1 MTQFYKNKKVLI
13 GAAVVVVA
21 GAIVAVRTTQSKKI
35 PTTGAKAKVEKIL
48 QVAHTQSYK
57 PYDFVNDKGESDGFE
72 VQVLKAVD
80 EKLPDYKFNYNPT
93 SDEDLLIGLES
104 GKYDIG
110 TKGAWK
116 TPEREQKF
124 IIPEEKIAASVIGLT
139 YRTADKAKYSNLE
152 DFAKQNGKLIP
163 ISPQNAQYK
172 VIEDFNAAN
181 PKTPI
186 KLDAAD
192 QFTISDAYAW
202 LLEGRYD
209 GFFDIKLSFDN
220 SVLAAD
226 GPYHDYASKLSYVPY
241 KGIPTYPIIHKNATN
256 ESFAKAYDKAIKEL
270 EADGTLTKLSKKY
283 FGEDVFSYL
292 KD

>member
-1 MTQFYKNKKVLI
+1 MTQFYQNKKVLI
-13 GAAVVVVA
+13 GAAVVVAV
-21 GAIVAVRTTQSKKI
+21 GAIVAVRTIQSKKL
-35 PTTGAKAKVEKIL
+35 PTTGAKAKVEKVL

-172 VIEDFNAAN
+172 VIEDFNATN

-283 FGEDVFSYL
+283 FGEDVFSYI

>member
-1 MTQFYKNKKVLI
+1 MSQFYKNKKVLI
-13 GAAVVVVA
+13 GAAVVIAA

-35 PTTGAKAKVEKIL
+35 PTTGAKAKVEKVL

-72 VQVLKAVD
+72 VQVLKAGD
-80 EKLPDYKFNYNPT
+80 KKLPDYKFNYNPT

-124 IIPEEKIAASVIGLT
+124 IIPQEKIAASVIGLT

-152 DFAKQNGKLIP
+152 DFAKQNGKVIP

-172 VIEDFNAAN
+172 VIEDFNAAH

-202 LLEGRYD
+202 LLENRYD

-226 GPYHDYASKLSYVPY
+226 GPYHDYANKLSYVPY

-256 ESFAKAYDKAIKEL
+256 EAFAKAYDQAIKEL

-283 FGEDVFSYL
+283 FGEDVFSYI

>member
-1 MTQFYKNKKVLI
+1 MSQFYKNKKVLI
-13 GAAVVVVA
+13 GAAVVIAA
-21 GAIVAVRTTQSKKI
+21 GAIVAVRTTQRKKI
-35 PTTGAKAKVEKIL
+35 PTTGAKAKVEKVL

-80 EKLPDYKFNYNPT
+80 KKLPDYKFNYNPT

-124 IIPEEKIAASVIGLT
+124 IIPQEKIAASVIGLT

-172 VIEDFNAAN
+172 VIEDFNAAH

-202 LLEGRYD
+202 LLENRYD

-226 GPYHDYASKLSYVPY
+226 GSYHDYANKLSYVPY

-256 ESFAKAYDKAIKEL
+256 EAFAKAYDQAIKEL

-283 FGEDVFSYL
+283 FGEDVFSYI